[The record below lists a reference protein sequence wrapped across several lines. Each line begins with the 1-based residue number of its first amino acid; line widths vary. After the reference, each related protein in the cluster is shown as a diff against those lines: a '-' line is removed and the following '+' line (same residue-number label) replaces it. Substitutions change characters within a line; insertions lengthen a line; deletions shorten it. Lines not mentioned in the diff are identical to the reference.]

1 MTNCKVS
8 LIVPVFNVEKYLRR
22 CVDSILTQTYQNIE
36 VILVDDGSPDACP
49 AICDE
54 YAAKDRRVHV
64 IHQRNAGLSG
74 ARNTGFAAV
83 SGQYVGFVDSDDW
96 IAKDTIGY
104 CLDLLDKYKADSI
117 QFDIA
122 LVSKDTPVASPEEKV
137 DVYSGKEILQY
148 YMDSSTRK
156 SGGYSVCRCLFP
168 VDVACKHR
176 FRTGKINEDIDYK
189 YKLLSKCQ
197 KLVISNQLKYYY
209 WQADESTSTGGLKL
223 KDFDLYEAADAL
235 AELTSEESYGT
246 IAFLGKVKQARTAMS
261 LLCKI
266 AYYGIADSSIDKKEI
281 VEKLTKEHR
290 RNLKLLLKAPIPWS
304 RKILSVL
311 FAINYNIT
319 ERAIHFTKT
328 I

>member
-1 MTNCKVS
+1 MSNYKVS
-8 LIVPVFNVEKYLRR
+8 LIVPVFKVEKYLRR

-49 AICDE
+49 GICDE
-54 YAAKDRRVHV
+54 YAAKDRRVRV

-74 ARNTGFAAV
+74 ARNAGLAAV

-104 CLDLLDKYKADSI
+104 CLDLLDTYKADSI

-122 LVSKDTPVASPEEKV
+122 FVSNESPVESPKEII
-137 DVYSGKEILQY
+137 DVFTGKEILQY

-168 VDVACKHR
+168 ADAACKCE

-189 YKLLSKCQ
+189 FKVLSQCQ
-197 KLVISNQLKYYY
+197 KLVISNQCKYYY
-209 WQADESTSTGGLKL
+209 WQGGESISAGGLKQ

-266 AYYGIADSSIDKKEI
+266 AYYGIADSSIEKKEI

-290 RNLKLLLKAPIPWS
+290 KNLKVLLKAPIPWS

-319 ERAIHFTKT
+319 ERAIHCTKR